1 MRNLKRALS
10 LAVASVMLLGMMVVG
25 TGAAYSDVTAEH
37 NEEAIAVVTAAGI
50 MGGTGEGFAPD
61 KKVTRNEMAVIISNL
76 MEYDID
82 EYAGAAA
89 AFTDVPAWASKYV
102 DAAYANGIV
111 AGKSATTYGGEDTIT
126 NAEAGLML
134 MKVLGYF
141 QFAAD
146 FGTDWKLAVIT
157 KGDEID
163 LYVGVDGSADTAM
176 TRDNVAQLVLNVLE
190 STLVSGKQTG
200 TSANITAGDVKVEI
214 TGEVTYTAKV
224 DKDEYDYNE
233 VDDKDEAEDLY
244 LIEKL
249 HGGDIVKKEGDDKYG
264 RPGYGWYDEGEEI
277 VFIADK
283 ALATYAGADFDLDEL
298 EDDFDPDDW
307 TGFDADVYYNGSEYT
322 GRQGLAWFYGA
333 NGAVIEV
340 YGDKDDE
347 EIERFVAIEAYLA
360 TIAEDA
366 IETDDDDEVTKVTIT
381 VFEHAYIEDGGK
393 EIVVDLDDEDHE
405 DAYELIK
412 GYEEEDFFMVYMAQD
427 WDVDGAEALLD
438 VADVETVE
446 GEVTALKDAT
456 KIVDSWV
463 EIDDKKYELANE
475 FVGEEYIVED
485 EGVFYLFNDYIY
497 MFDKDGNAAD
507 PDQFYAWVLDEGS
520 EPGRYGDETKYFA
533 KIVTTEGKVEEIE
546 ITEDSELSDVIVYE
560 YDEDEKAYV
569 TAPAGE
575 DDTDVELIKGKTA
588 ISDIASANSKTVY
601 VYIEYDYDEEADVYE
616 FDEVSGVYTGYKAI
630 KSVEAEYVVAVFEE
644 GEAAEYV
651 FVVNGAS
658 VSSDSD
664 DLIIVLGDDSDSI
677 TSKKLGTYYEYNAI
691 VAGEK
696 TTIKTVDEID
706 ETVIFKSAKVDENNV
721 YDFADNGDDDAVE
734 GTDYFEAESDEFGK
748 AADDVITVGGVA
760 MAYEEDAKVF
770 VIDEKDDSIAKGSL
784 TKNYKTDVKA
794 VLYTLNDDDEVSA
807 LYIIKDTSDPV

>member
-111 AGKSATTYGGEDTIT
+111 AGKSATIYGGEDTIT

-163 LYVGVDGSADTAM
+163 LYVGVDGGADTAM
-176 TRDNVAQLVLNVLE
+176 TRDNVAQMVLNVLE

-214 TGEVTYTAKV
+214 TGEITYTAKE
-224 DKDEYDYNE
+224 DKNDYDYNE
-233 VDDKDEAEDLY
+233 VDDEDEAEDLY

-249 HGGDIVKKEGDDKYG
+249 HGDDIIKKEENDKYG
-264 RPGYGWYDEGEEI
+264 RPGYGWYDEGDEI
-277 VFIADK
+277 IFIADK
-283 ALATYAGADFDLDEL
+283 ALATYAGADFDEDAL

-307 TGFDADVYYNGSEYT
+307 TGFDADVYYNGSEYE
-322 GRQGLAWFYGA
+322 GREGLSWFFGA

-347 EIERFVAIEAYLA
+347 EIERFVAIEAYIA

-366 IETDDDDEVTKVTIT
+366 IETDDDDEVVEVTIT
-381 VFEHAYIEDGGK
+381 VFEHAAPEGV
-393 EIVVDLDDEDHE
+393 EVVIDVEDEDHE

-412 GYEEEDFFMVYMAQD
+412 GYEEEDFFMVYMAQG
-427 WDVDGAEALLD
+427 WDEDGAEALLD
-438 VADVETVE
+438 VADVETIE
-446 GEVTALKDAT
+446 GEVTALKEASS
-456 KIVDSWV
+456 IVKSWV
-463 EIDDKKYELANE
+463 EVDDKKYELANE
-475 FVGEEYIVED
+475 FVGEAYEIED
-485 EGVFYLFNDYIY
+485 EGVFYLFNDFVY
-497 MFDKDGNAAD
+497 MFDKDGNAAEAD
-507 PDQFYAWVLDEGS
+507 EFYGLLLDVGS
-520 EPGRYGDETKYFA
+520 EPGRYSDEYKYFA

-546 ITEDSELSDVIVYE
+546 VTEDTIDNIEDDAFVGVIVYS
-560 YDEDEKAYV
+560 YNEDEKAYDIDV
-569 TAPAGE
+569 AGE
-575 DDTDVELIKGKTA
+575 GEEEVELTKGKTA
-588 ISDIASANSKTVY
+588 VGELTSANAKTGYIY
-601 VYIEYDYDEEADVYE
+601 VDFDDEYE

-630 KSVEAEYVVAVFEE
+630 KSVVAEFVIAVFEE
-644 GEAAEYV
+644 GKAAEYV
-651 FVVNGAS
+651 FVLEGAAT
-658 VSSDSD
+658 SSDSD

-677 TSKKLGTYYEYNAI
+677 TSKKLGTYYEYAAI

-721 YDFADNGDDDAVE
+721 YDFADNGDDEAVE

-760 MAYEEDAKVF
+760 MAYAEDVEVF
-770 VIDEKDDSIAKGSL
+770 VIDEKDDSIAKGSIN
-784 TKNYKTDVKA
+784 KNYKTDVEA

-807 LYIIKDTSDPV
+807 LYIIKDTTEET